1 MPPQGPFPFS
11 RNSYECLFSTAEI
24 PLQIQRGFPAK
35 VSDVRSTGTGLP
47 TSSPG
52 LQLSQGEKA
61 VYQHTQPL
69 ACRAAALLTHTAPQL
84 AQLSYRGNIFT
95 VPNKKETNTPPSS
108 CPLRGF
114 IVHTEGFQTAHRSL
128 TVREIPRQH
137 LPPEELPLPHGN
149 RTQHLSHRCAWPA
162 CEELRAA
169 GHAPS
174 HRPAKKPGVAGKAA
188 ASSSSPRTERQGKE
202 ALLSQSMLLP
212 PPLLQ
217 LSPAEQ
223 ESPVTH
229 SFASQG
235 CQHRAE
241 PASRLLISKKKP
253 LPSHLTRMRPPCIKE
268 SLTASQV

>member
-1 MPPQGPFPFS
+1 M
-11 RNSYECLFSTAEI
+11 
-24 PLQIQRGFPAK
+24 QIQRGFPAK

-137 LPPEELPLPHGN
+137 LPPEELPLPQGN

-174 HRPAKKPGVAGKAA
+174 HRPAKKPGVAGKSCRKQQLPQDREAGKGGSSLPIYAPTSTSAA
-188 ASSSSPRTERQGKE
+188 AQPCRAGEPGDTQLCFPGLSAQGRTCQQITHQQKKASAFPSYQDE
-202 ALLSQSMLLP
+202 ATL
-212 PPLLQ
+212 
-217 LSPAEQ
+217 
-223 ESPVTH
+223 H
-229 SFASQG
+229 
-235 CQHRAE
+235 
-241 PASRLLISKKKP
+241 
-253 LPSHLTRMRPPCIKE
+253 
-268 SLTASQV
+268 